1 MTGKIAN
8 INGGEL
14 KRVHNTLQPGCFYG
28 WVIVTVCI
36 FCKIFKVPGQN
47 NVMSYTVPHLLEDFK
62 LSHAELGGLF
72 SAATIMAGM
81 VQPMLGRTMDRFGGR
96 VCIPAMQVAL
106 CVTLAVFS
114 TWQRP
119 EDRFLLHLEVVG
131 IFFFLRMLIGAGEIF
146 PNAIM
151 QQWFQRY
158 RGRAVAI
165 VFTFQWL
172 GNAFVGMAVAYI
184 VSKYSWRTAAALGS
198 TVNLA
203 LAPASALL
211 IRRSPEVCG
220 MLPDGSDGYTFVPET
235 KVMPDG
241 DMEMEKEKLANGPD
255 TSDTGGTGSTRFL
268 PHFMFTFFSGLIF
281 GGCDF
286 YMIEMVEEAAGKDGV
301 SVSFSIFAPVAISLS
316 IAIPCVGELM
326 DAYCSR
332 KWLPAALLAA
342 SGFLTG
348 GMTIWLTFLQDWRGA
363 VFYGII
369 RGLVFGQ
376 TSRIPQSRGW
386 NTPGPT
392 RTGIKDLPDFL
403 LLIVGCTKTMH
414 LKFFPVFKTDKQ
426 KLAVLQQTK
435 CSKNVVLNENFAFS
449 FGAWSIPGK

>member
-1 MTGKIAN
+1 MTGEIAN

-14 KRVHNTLQPGCFYG
+14 VREHNTLQPGCFYG
-28 WVIVTVCI
+28 WVIVIVCI
-36 FCKIFKVPGQN
+36 FCKIFKAQGQS
-47 NVMSYTVPHLLEDFK
+47 NVMSYTVPHLLQDFK

-114 TWQRP
+114 TWQCP

-131 IFFFLRMLIGAGEIF
+131 IFFFLRMLSVGAGEIF

-158 RGRAVAI
+158 RGRAVAV

-172 GNAFVGMAVAYI
+172 GNAFVGMAAAYI
-184 VSKYSWRTAAALGS
+184 VSKHSWHTAAALGA
-198 TVNLA
+198 TVNLV

-220 MLPDGSDGYTFVPET
+220 MLPDGSDGYAFVPET
-235 KVMPDG
+235 KLIPDG

-255 TSDTGGTGSTRFL
+255 TSDTGATGSTRFL
-268 PHFMFTFFSGLIF
+268 SHFMFTFFCGLIF

-286 YMIEMVEEAAGKDGV
+286 YMIEMVEEAAGKDEV
-301 SVSFSIFAPVAISLS
+301 SASFSIFAPLALSLS

-326 DAYCSR
+326 DAYCTQN
-332 KWLPAALLAA
+332 WFPVALLAA

-348 GMTIWLTFLQDWRGA
+348 GVTIWLTFLQDWRGA
-363 VFYGII
+363 VFYGIL

-376 TSRIPQSRGW
+376 TS
-386 NTPGPT
+386 NTQEAETRRSAARPT

-403 LLIVGCTKTMH
+403 LLTVMCCWVYQTMYFEVFCISIKRKHWH
-414 LKFFPVFKTDKQ
+414 LPCFLMSNAKSEQNSAIHTV
-426 KLAVLQQTK
+426 
-435 CSKNVVLNENFAFS
+435 S
-449 FGAWSIPGK
+449 